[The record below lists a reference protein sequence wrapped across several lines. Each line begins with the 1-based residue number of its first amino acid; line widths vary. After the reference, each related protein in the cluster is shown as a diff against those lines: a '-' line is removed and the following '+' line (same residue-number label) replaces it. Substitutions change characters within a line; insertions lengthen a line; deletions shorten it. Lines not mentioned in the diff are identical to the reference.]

1 MKYHKPGT
9 GGSTPLSMGEG
20 FNPPPPA
27 ERPFRLVSAA
37 GRLCGRP
44 SWLPPGDPGGSS
56 RRQGPPRGGGPLRG
70 GKAAAVTML
79 KQGRHRWQWSLRG
92 PVRRLQANR
101 SRVLRLGPRAH
112 GRAVICGLGFGLG
125 LGRGRLERAGLGA
138 TELLGRVRACGRRG
152 VLFRRTFRRLLFWFG
167 VRELVIRDGVRT
179 SNRQRRR
186 RRFGDHPGNQLAA
199 CLLLNGCLP
208 IIARAISAQGIRAE
222 SGNLIPKP
230 VLCED
235 SVSLLQPCNQLG
247 FAMAARPPQTPAK
260 SSWFGAYKWPR
271 AGPACRSAYEA

>member
-1 MKYHKPGT
+1 MVFIGRTRDARAWWAPSLGDWGVLEGYLR
-9 GGSTPLSMGEG
+9 GGY
-20 FNPPPPA
+20 PP
-27 ERPFRLVSAA
+27 RGGQGPFRLVSAA

-44 SWLPPGDPGGSS
+44 SWLPPGDPGGPS

-70 GKAAAVTML
+70 GKAAAVTKIDVKARETQVAVVPSRPSPPPPCQSL
-79 KQGRHRWQWSLRG
+79 TRASSWTACAWQGRHMRAWARARAWSGKARASWARSYRTVG
-92 PVRRLQANR
+92 SRSSMRATGGAFSAN
-101 SRVLRLGPRAH
+101 LPPPP
-112 GRAVICGLGFGLG
+112 
-125 LGRGRLERAGLGA
+125 
-138 TELLGRVRACGRRG
+138 
-152 VLFRRTFRRLLFWFG
+152 LLFGFG

-179 SNRQRRR
+179 SNGQRRR

-199 CLLLNGCLP
+199 RLLLNGCLP

-247 FAMAARPPQTPAK
+247 ATAPLRM
-260 SSWFGAYKWPR
+260 
-271 AGPACRSAYEA
+271 

>member
-1 MKYHKPGT
+1 
-9 GGSTPLSMGEG
+9 
-20 FNPPPPA
+20 
-27 ERPFRLVSAA
+27 
-37 GRLCGRP
+37 
-44 SWLPPGDPGGSS
+44 
-56 RRQGPPRGGGPLRG
+56 
-70 GKAAAVTML
+70 ML

-92 PVRRLQANR
+92 PVRRLHANR

-112 GRAVICGLGFGLG
+112 GRAVICGLGLGLG

-152 VLFRRTFRRLLFWFG
+152 VLFRRTFRLLLFGFG

-208 IIARAISAQGIRAE
+208 IIARAISAQEGIRAE

-247 FAMAARPPQTPAK
+247 FAMAARPPQTLAKTSWCREGTRPRPTRLGPKPCRQLHMYTASIGSYTTTRPPPATQTM
-260 SSWFGAYKWPR
+260 SSTQTL
-271 AGPACRSAYEA
+271 SL

>member
-1 MKYHKPGT
+1 
-9 GGSTPLSMGEG
+9 
-20 FNPPPPA
+20 
-27 ERPFRLVSAA
+27 
-37 GRLCGRP
+37 
-44 SWLPPGDPGGSS
+44 
-56 RRQGPPRGGGPLRG
+56 
-70 GKAAAVTML
+70 ML

-92 PVRRLQANR
+92 PVRRLHANC

-112 GRAVICGLGFGLG
+112 GRAVICGLGLGLG

-152 VLFRRTFRRLLFWFG
+152 VLFRRTFRRLLFGFG

-271 AGPACRSAYEA
+271 AGPRASGSCEPTCSCGGGSYTTTRPLRALRQLHRLCLPLRPCNCDAHLGKGSCPTGWRGRVP